1 MRSDQVDKEN
11 GRRQQWLSAQAELG
25 AMQLRLPAGR
35 EDSSC
40 KEENMRKKDRIEPH
54 SSELWGQSHLLP
66 SCGSSVRS
74 WGLGA

>member
-54 SSELWGQSHLLP
+54 SSELFGDRAICFPAAAALFGP
-66 SCGSSVRS
+66 GD
-74 WGLGA
+74 